1 MESPKTLVTSL
12 SILEWMVLAISLY
25 IIQVVAR
32 AFYFSPV
39 RHIPGPWYARVSR
52 LPLLYATYKFRRTEW
67 VAGLMKEYGTSTIVI
82 APNQINTTN
91 EEAMKTIYD
100 RTAIKTGFYASMGSW
115 KGIKSTLGFLDYA
128 SAAPT
133 RNNLIQC
140 FQNKN
145 LANLVEN
152 IQGHVYAC
160 IDILRKKAE
169 SDEKVDGVTI
179 FRLLALDIVTDVLW
193 GEEKT
198 LLSSD
203 SQETPDFL
211 KRFHAFSRWN
221 AFKASV
227 PGAELYVRFF
237 GSKSWRELRDDCND
251 LDITANEAI
260 HRWNERGEKTHA
272 RDVLSML
279 RSMEDAEDPL
289 KRLPASHITSYMV
302 EMLAAGSSTTSMSA
316 AITCFM
322 LARNQEAQRNLRKEL
337 FSTFPDSNAI
347 DPKLM
352 MTLPLLDGVL
362 KETMRMFPMI
372 PGPLERHLGTPIVLN
387 GCTIPPGVVA
397 STSAYTQGRLPDV
410 FPDPDTW
417 KPERWNGRTKRMETN
432 WIPFGTGCRACP
444 GSNLALTELK
454 YMLGT
459 IFRTFRTVVPE
470 GHEGDVME
478 LADIFAA
485 GIRSGHCWLK
495 FEVAEDAI

>member
-1 MESPKTLVTSL
+1 MEFHPSL
-12 SILEWMVLAISLY
+12 LKNPSILEWILLATSLY
-25 IIQVVAR
+25 TVQVFAY
-32 AFYFSPV
+32 AFCFSPV
-39 RHIPGPWYARVSR
+39 RHIPGPWYARISR

-67 VAGLMKEYGTSTIVI
+67 VAGLMKEYDTSTIVI

-91 EEAMKTIYD
+91 EEAMKIIYD
-100 RTAIKTGFYASMGSW
+100 RTAIKTRFYASMGSW
-115 KGIKSTLGFLDYA
+115 KGIKSTLGFLDYT

-145 LANLVEN
+145 LASLVEN
-152 IQGHVYAC
+152 IQGHVLAC
-160 IDILRKKAE
+160 VNVLREKAE
-169 SDEKVDGVTI
+169 NDEKLDGVTI

-198 LLSSD
+198 LLSAE
-203 SQETPDFL
+203 SQATPAFL

-227 PGAELYVRFF
+227 PGAELYVRLF
-237 GSKSWRELRDDCND
+237 GSQYWRTLRNDCND

-260 HRWNERGEKTHA
+260 DRWNERGEKAHD

-289 KRLPASHITSYMV
+289 KRLPASHITAYMV

-322 LARNQEAQRNLRKEL
+322 LARNPTAQRNLRKEL
-337 FSTFPDSNAI
+337 FDTFPDPTVI

-352 MTLPLLDGVL
+352 MTLPLLDGAL
-362 KETMRMFPMI
+362 RETMRMFPMI

-387 GCTIPPGVVA
+387 GRTIPPGVVA
-397 STSAYTQGRLPDV
+397 STSAYTQGRLADV
-410 FPDPDTW
+410 FPDPDAW
-417 KPERWNGRTKRMETN
+417 KPERWDKRTKRMESN

-459 IFRTFRTVVPE
+459 IFRVFRSVVAE
-470 GHEGDVME
+470 GHDNDTME

-485 GIRSGHCWLK
+485 GSRTGHCWLK
-495 FEVAEDAI
+495 FEVAENEI

>member
-1 MESPKTLVTSL
+1 MAFQHTLITNL
-12 SILEWMVLAISLY
+12 SILEWLLLAIGFY
-25 IIQVVAR
+25 VVQIVVY
-32 AFYFSPV
+32 AFLLSPV
-39 RHIPGPWYARVSR
+39 RHIPGPWYARISR

-67 VAGLMKEYGTSTIVI
+67 VAGLMKEYDTSTIVI
-82 APNQINTTN
+82 APNQINTTD
-91 EEAMKTIYD
+91 EEAMKIIYD
-100 RTAIKTGFYASMGSW
+100 RTAIKTRFYASMGSW
-115 KGIKSTLGFLDYA
+115 KGIKSTLGFLDYP

-133 RNNLIQC
+133 RNNLLQC

-145 LANLVEN
+145 LATLVEN

-160 IDILRKKAE
+160 VHLLKTKAQN
-169 SDEKVDGVTI
+169 DEKVDGVVV

-193 GEEKT
+193 GEQKT
-198 LLSSD
+198 LLSPD
-203 SQETPDFL
+203 SQGTPDFL

-227 PGAELYVRFF
+227 PGAETFVRFF
-237 GSKSWRELRDDCND
+237 GSEYWRSLRSDCND

-260 HRWNERGEKTHA
+260 ERWNERGEKAHD

-289 KRLPASHITSYMV
+289 KRLPASHISSYMV

-322 LARNQEAQRNLRKEL
+322 LARNQDAQHNLRKEL
-337 FSTFPDSNAI
+337 FDTFPDINNI

-352 MTLPLLDGVL
+352 MTLPLLEGAL

-387 GCTIPPGVVA
+387 GRTIPPGVVA

-417 KPERWNGRTKRMETN
+417 KPERWNNRTKRMEAN

-459 IFRTFRTVVPE
+459 IFRIFRSVVPE
-470 GHEGDVME
+470 GHEDDIME

-485 GIRSGHCWLK
+485 GSKTGHCWLK
-495 FEVAEDAI
+495 FELAEDAI

>member
-1 MESPKTLVTSL
+1 MAFHHTLITNMNALGWVML
-12 SILEWMVLAISLY
+12 ILCLY
-25 IIQVVAR
+25 LVQIVVY

-39 RHIPGPWYARVSR
+39 RHIPGPWHARISR

-82 APNQINTTN
+82 APNQINTTD
-91 EEAMKTIYD
+91 EEAMKIIYD
-100 RTAIKTGFYASMGSW
+100 RTAIKTKFYAGMGSW
-115 KGIKSTLGFLDYA
+115 KGIKSTLGFLDYP

-145 LANLVEN
+145 LASLVEN

-160 IDILRKKAE
+160 VDVLTKRAKN
-169 SDEKVDGVTI
+169 DEKVDGVVI

-203 SQETPDFL
+203 NQGTPAFL

-227 PGAELYVRFF
+227 PGAETYVRLF
-237 GSKSWRELRDDCND
+237 GSKYWQDLRNDCND

-260 HRWNERGEKTHA
+260 VRWNERGEKAHD

-337 FSTFPDSNAI
+337 FDTFPDSNAI

-352 MTLPLLDGVL
+352 MTLPLLDGAL

-372 PGPLERHLGTPIVLN
+372 PGPLERRLGTPIILN
-387 GCTIPPGVVA
+387 GRKIPAGVVA

-410 FPDPDTW
+410 FPDPDAW
-417 KPERWNGRTKRMETN
+417 KPERWNHRTKRMETN

-459 IFRTFRTVVPE
+459 IFRNFRSVVPE
-470 GHEGDVME
+470 GHEGDIME

-485 GIRSGHCWLK
+485 GSKTGHCWLK
-495 FEVAEDAI
+495 FELAEDFI

>member
-1 MESPKTLVTSL
+1 MAFHHTLSQNL
-12 SILEWMVLAISLY
+12 NAFEWALLIISLY
-25 IIQVVAR
+25 VVQNVVY
-32 AFYFSPV
+32 AFFFSPV
-39 RHIPGPWYARVSR
+39 RHIPGPWYARISR

-67 VAGLMKEYGTSTIVI
+67 VAGLMKEYDTQTIVI
-82 APNQINTTN
+82 APNQINTTD
-91 EEAMKTIYD
+91 EEAMKIIYD
-100 RTAIKTGFYASMGSW
+100 RTAIKSRFYAGMGSW
-115 KGIKSTLGFLDYA
+115 KGIKSTLGFLDYP

-145 LANLVEN
+145 LETLVQN

-160 IDILRKKAE
+160 INVLKQKAE
-169 SDEKVDGVTI
+169 SDQKVDGVTI

-198 LLSSD
+198 LLS
-203 SQETPDFL
+203 QHGQGTPDFL

-227 PGAELYVRFF
+227 PGAETYVRFF
-237 GSKSWRELRDDCND
+237 GSKYWRDLRNDCND

-260 HRWNERGEKTHA
+260 DRWNKRGEKAHD

-279 RSMEDAEDPL
+279 RAMEDAEGV
-289 KRLPASHITSYMV
+289 KHLPSSHITSYMV

-337 FSTFPDSNAI
+337 FDTFPDINAI

-352 MTLPLLDGVL
+352 MTLPLLDGAL

-387 GCTIPPGVVA
+387 GRTIPPGVVA

-410 FPDPDTW
+410 FPDPDSW
-417 KPERWNGRTKRMETN
+417 KPERWNNRTKRMETN
-432 WIPFGTGCRACP
+432 WLPFGTGCRSCP

-459 IFRTFRTVVPE
+459 IFRTFRSVVPAA
-470 GHEGDVME
+470 HEDDVME

-485 GIRSGHCWLK
+485 GSKSGHCWLK
-495 FEVAEDAI
+495 FELAEEAI